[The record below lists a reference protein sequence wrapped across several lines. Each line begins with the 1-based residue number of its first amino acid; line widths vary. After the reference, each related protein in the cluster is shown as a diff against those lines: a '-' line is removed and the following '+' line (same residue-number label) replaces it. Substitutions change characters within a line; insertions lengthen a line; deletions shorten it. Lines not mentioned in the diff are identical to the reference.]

1 MGGLTATSEV
11 RANLDVYGRS
21 IGVAF
26 QIVDDILDVTETSE
40 TLGKPANS
48 DLKHDKATYPKLV
61 GLDESRRL
69 AREALADALDA
80 IEPLGE
86 PAEPLRQIAR
96 WIVERNV

>member
-1 MGGLTATSEV
+1 MG
-11 RANLDVYGRS
+11 YGNR

-26 QIVDDILDVTETSE
+26 QIVDDILDVTGTDES
-40 TLGKPANS
+40 LGKPANS

-69 AREALADALDA
+69 AREALNEALSA